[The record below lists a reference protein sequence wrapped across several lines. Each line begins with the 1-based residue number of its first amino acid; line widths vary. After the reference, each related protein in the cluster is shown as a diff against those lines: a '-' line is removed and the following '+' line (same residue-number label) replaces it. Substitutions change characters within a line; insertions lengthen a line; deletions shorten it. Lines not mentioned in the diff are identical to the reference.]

1 MKPVRTWIL
10 IANAKTARIVEN
22 DGPGKGLFQPS
33 GLARQ
38 AAQETS
44 HADQPGRS
52 FSSSGSVRS
61 KMEPHQKALIPR
73 DGFAGELVEDL
84 ALNHQRGQ
92 FDRLI
97 ICAAPA
103 MLAHVRDLMPDAIQ
117 SQVIAEVPKDL
128 THVPTDKLA
137 PHLENYLAI

>member
-38 AAQETS
+38 ATEETS
-44 HADQPGRS
+44 YADQPGRS

-61 KMEPHQKALIPR
+61 KMEPHQKALTPR

-84 ALNHQRGQ
+84 ASYYQKGQ

>member
-1 MKPVRTWIL
+1 M
-10 IANAKTARIVEN
+10 IANSKTARIVEN
-22 DGPGKGLFQPS
+22 DGPGKGLFQPP

-38 AAQETS
+38 AAEEIS

-61 KMEPHQKALIPR
+61 KMEPHQKVLTPR
-73 DGFAGELVEDL
+73 DGFACQLVDDL
-84 ALNHQRGQ
+84 ASNHQKGQ

-103 MLAHVRDLMPDAIQ
+103 MLAHVRDLMPDAVQ
-117 SQVIAEVPKDL
+117 STVIAELPKDL

-137 PHLENYLAI
+137 PHLENFLAI